1 MRGWGGG
8 MALWGMVG
16 VGSTSVIVNRL
27 MRKAPY
33 FPCKYVPKE
42 KSPVGGVSR
51 QCYVPLHHSFI
62 RDYL

>member
-1 MRGWGGG
+1 MNSKLDQKYFEFGKLRMMKKKILGVGWG

-33 FPCKYVPKE
+33 FPCK
-42 KSPVGGVSR
+42 
-51 QCYVPLHHSFI
+51 
-62 RDYL
+62 